1 MNIPV
6 RLAAD
11 ATAEEGGPVVV
22 GKDILELL
30 SSAMY
35 VDPLT
40 IYREYIQNAADA
52 IDQARRAGL
61 PAGQIDIQIDAAAR
75 SVSIRDDGAGIPAA
89 DFRRMLTAVGASAK
103 RGTDARGFRGVG
115 RLSGLAYARSLTF
128 LSRAEGEDRVS
139 TMTWNCQALRTAL
152 RDPSDRRDLAAVIE
166 AITTTTVGKPEAGPS
181 FFEVRL
187 EGVARQ
193 GDDRI
198 MSPGGVADYLSQVA
212 PVPLDPAFS
221 SSAVIAETL
230 ATTVALGD
238 LQMRINEGEPL
249 TRPFRDELP
258 ITGGRPLM
266 LREVAFI
273 EAPSVDGGI
282 GAVGWVAH
290 HDYEGAIHPSTRVRG
305 LRVRAGDV
313 QIGDAGVFADIFPET
328 RFDAWTIG
336 EIHILDQRI
345 IPNGRRDDFERNVHL
360 ANLKNHLAP
369 LGRDV
374 ANRCRTSSRDRKRLR
389 DLELEQASA
398 EVGLSILAQGSLDA
412 DATERMALMV
422 ELALMRADKLAGPA
436 ESVENERDATRG
448 ELARL
453 RGELDRLAGDK
464 SEISSP
470 LDRLTPDRRAWYEE
484 MFAMIYE
491 CSANRS
497 AAKSLVDRM
506 MSKIIA

>member
-1 MNIPV
+1 M
-6 RLAAD
+6 
-11 ATAEEGGPVVV
+11 
-22 GKDILELL
+22 
-30 SSAMY
+30 
-35 VDPLT
+35 
-40 IYREYIQNAADA
+40 
-52 IDQARRAGL
+52 
-61 PAGQIDIQIDAAAR
+61 
-75 SVSIRDDGAGIPAA
+75 
-89 DFRRMLTAVGASAK
+89 
-103 RGTDARGFRGVG
+103 
-115 RLSGLAYARSLTF
+115 
-128 LSRAEGEDRVS
+128 
-139 TMTWNCQALRTAL
+139 
-152 RDPSDRRDLAAVIE
+152 
-166 AITTTTVGKPEAGPS
+166 
-181 FFEVRL
+181 RL

-198 MSPGGVADYLSQVA
+198 MSSGGVADYLSQVA

-221 SSAVIAETL
+221 SAALIAETL

-238 LQMRINEGEPL
+238 LQIRINDADAL

-258 ITGGRPLM
+258 ITGGRPLI
-266 LREVAFI
+266 LREIAFI

-290 HDYEGAIHPSTRVRG
+290 HDYEGAINPSTRVRG

-313 QIGDAGVFADIFPET
+313 QIGDAGVLAEIFPET

-398 EVGLSILAQGSLDA
+398 KEGLSILAQGSLDA
-412 DATERMALMV
+412 DARERMALTV

-436 ESVENERDATRG
+436 ELVENEHDATRV

-453 RGELDRLAGDK
+453 RGELERLASNK
-464 SEISSP
+464 SEVTSP
-470 LDRLTPDRRAWYEE
+470 LDRLTPERRAWYEE

-491 CSANRS
+491 CSANRA
-497 AAKSLVDRM
+497 AAKGLVDRM
-506 MSKIIA
+506 MSKVTA

>member
-6 RLAAD
+6 RLATEAND
-11 ATAEEGGPVVV
+11 EVGGPVVV
-22 GKDILELL
+22 GKDVLELL
-30 SSAMY
+30 STAMY

-52 IDQARRAGL
+52 VDQARRAGGE
-61 PAGQIDIQIDAAAR
+61 AGRIDIAIDAGGR
-75 SVSIRDDGAGIPAA
+75 SISIRDDGAGIPAA
-89 DFRRMLTAVGASAK
+89 DFRRILTSVGASSK
-103 RGTDARGFRGVG
+103 RGTLARGFRGVG

-139 TMTWNCQALRTAL
+139 TMSWNCQALRTAL
-152 RDPSDRRDLAAVIE
+152 RDPADRRELAEVID
-166 AITTTTVGKPEAGPS
+166 AITTIATGKPDPGPS

-221 SSAVIAETL
+221 HAPVIAETIG
-230 ATTVALGD
+230 AAVALGD
-238 LQMRINEGEPL
+238 LRIAINDGDPL

-258 ITGGRPLM
+258 VAGGRPLM
-266 LREVAFI
+266 LREVTFV
-273 EAPSVDGGI
+273 ETPSVDGGI

-313 QIGDAGVFADIFPET
+313 QIGDAGILADIFPET
-328 RFDAWTIG
+328 RFDAWTVG

-374 ANRCRTSSRDRKRLR
+374 ATRCRTSSRDRKRLR
-389 DLELEQASA
+389 DLELEQAA
-398 EVGLSILAQGSLDA
+398 AREGLSILAQGSLD
-412 DATERMALMV
+412 DAARDRVALTV
-422 ELALMRADKLAGPA
+422 ELALMRAEKLVGPA
-436 ESVENERDATRG
+436 ELADDGHDATRAG
-448 ELARL
+448 LALL
-453 RGELDRLAGDK
+453 RGELDRLVSDK
-464 SEISSP
+464 TASPSP
-470 LDRLTPDRRAWYEE
+470 LDRLPPERRAWYEE
-484 MFAMIYE
+484 MFATIYE
-491 CSANRS
+491 CSANRG
-497 AAKSLVDRM
+497 AAKSLVDRIM
-506 MSKIIA
+506 AKVTA

>member
-52 IDQARRAGL
+52 IDQARHVGL
-61 PAGQIDIQIDAAAR
+61 LAGQIDIQIDATAR
-75 SVSIRDDGAGIPAA
+75 SISIRDNGAGIPALE
-89 DFRRMLTAVGASAK
+89 FRRILTSVGASTK

-128 LSRAEGEDRVS
+128 LSRAEGEDSVS

-152 RDPSDRRDLAAVIE
+152 RDPGDRRDLAAVIE
-166 AITTTTVGKPEAGPS
+166 AITTTTVGKSEPGSS

-198 MSPGGVADYLSQVA
+198 MSSAGVSDYLSQVA

-221 SSAVIAETL
+221 SAALIAETL
-230 ATTVALGD
+230 SSTVALGD
-238 LQMRINEGEPL
+238 LQIRINEGETL

-258 ITGGRPLM
+258 ITGGRPLI
-266 LREVAFI
+266 LREIAFI

-282 GAVGWVAH
+282 GAVGWIAH

-313 QIGDAGVFADIFPET
+313 QIGDAGILSDIFPET
-328 RFDAWTIG
+328 RFDAWTVG
-336 EIHILDQRI
+336 EIHVLDQRI

-389 DLELEQASA
+389 DLEIEQAA
-398 EVGLSILAQGSLDA
+398 ANEGLSILAQGSLDA
-412 DATERMALMV
+412 AATDRMALTV
-422 ELALMRADKLAGPA
+422 ELALMRADKLVGPA
-436 ESVENERDATRG
+436 ALSDDGHDVTRG

-453 RGELDRLAGDK
+453 RGELERLISDK
-464 SEISSP
+464 SAVSSP
-470 LDRLTPDRRAWYEE
+470 LDRLSPERRAWYEE
-484 MFAMIYE
+484 MFATIYE
-491 CSANRS
+491 CSANR
-497 AAKSLVDRM
+497 AVAKSLVDRIM
-506 MSKIIA
+506 AKVTG